1 MASTGGKNDKLSFGI
16 TLVIFGLLFLLDKVG
31 FLAQIPIRYDFISV
45 SCFFL
50 VAGIVFVCTQPKS
63 TMSWVFLAVGIFLNF
78 NHLFGW
84 LNQYSKFFIPVAV
97 IIAGIALIFSY
108 KR

>member
-1 MASTGGKNDKLSFGI
+1 MASTGGNNDKLSFGI
-16 TLVIFGLLFLLDKVG
+16 TLVVFGLLFLLDRIG
-31 FLAQIPIRYDFISV
+31 ILAHIPIRYDFISIA
-45 SCFFL
+45 CFFL
-50 VAGIVFVCTQPKS
+50 VAGIVFICTQPKRVL
-63 TMSWVFLAVGIFLNF
+63 SWILLGVGIFLNA

-84 LNQYSKFFIPVAV
+84 MSQYSKFFIPVAV